1 MKQLLLSCLTC
12 LLLPTLGMAGEADST
27 FTPHTGME
35 KEEVK
40 IGKKV
45 DENVEVKVE
54 AKADE
59 KAEVKETE
67 AKADEKKKSLI
78 TRFLDYFNDANKKND
93 KRFDFSII
101 GGPHYATDTKLG
113 LGLVAAGIYRSDPA
127 DTLLLPSNV
136 SLFGDVSTVGFY
148 LLGVRGTH
156 IFPHDRYRAV
166 YTLYF
171 YSFPC
176 KFWGMGSVSHT
187 HLPSP
192 RDGLLTRMPSSA

>member
-67 AKADEKKKSLI
+67 CYTKKE
-78 TRFLDYFNDANKKND
+78 T
-93 KRFDFSII
+93 
-101 GGPHYATDTKLG
+101 
-113 LGLVAAGIYRSDPA
+113 
-127 DTLLLPSNV
+127 
-136 SLFGDVSTVGFY
+136 
-148 LLGVRGTH
+148 
-156 IFPHDRYRAV
+156 
-166 YTLYF
+166 
-171 YSFPC
+171 
-176 KFWGMGSVSHT
+176 
-187 HLPSP
+187 
-192 RDGLLTRMPSSA
+192 

>member
-59 KAEVKETE
+59 K
-67 AKADEKKKSLI
+67 KKKSLI

-101 GGPHYATDTKLG
+101 GGPH
-113 LGLVAAGIYRSDPA
+113 
-127 DTLLLPSNV
+127 
-136 SLFGDVSTVGFY
+136 
-148 LLGVRGTH
+148 
-156 IFPHDRYRAV
+156 
-166 YTLYF
+166 
-171 YSFPC
+171 
-176 KFWGMGSVSHT
+176 
-187 HLPSP
+187 
-192 RDGLLTRMPSSA
+192 

>member
-1 MKQLLLSCLTC
+1 MKQLLLSSLTC

-40 IGKKV
+40 IGKKE

-59 KAEVKETE
+59 K
-67 AKADEKKKSLI
+67 KADEKKKSLI

-101 GGPHYATDTKLG
+101 GGPH
-113 LGLVAAGIYRSDPA
+113 
-127 DTLLLPSNV
+127 
-136 SLFGDVSTVGFY
+136 
-148 LLGVRGTH
+148 
-156 IFPHDRYRAV
+156 
-166 YTLYF
+166 
-171 YSFPC
+171 
-176 KFWGMGSVSHT
+176 
-187 HLPSP
+187 
-192 RDGLLTRMPSSA
+192 